1 MIKSILALTALVV
14 VIGIAD
20 KATRKSPMDLY
31 EAWTDTG
38 IHLMMSDNGTDT
50 PEDDIVI
57 DWETN
62 REFQIYVKED

>member
-1 MIKSILALTALVV
+1 MFRTILILAALTATVGV
-14 VIGIAD
+14 FDA
-20 KATRKSPMDLY
+20 ATRKHEPNVY

-38 IHLMMSDNGTDT
+38 VHLMMSDNGTDT

-62 REFQIYVKED
+62 RDFEIIVND

>member
-1 MIKSILALTALVV
+1 MIKTIFAAAALLL
-14 VIGIAD
+14 IAGVAD
-20 KATRKSPMDLY
+20 VNTRKAEPSIY

-38 IHLMMSDNGTDT
+38 VHLMMSDNGTDT

-62 REFQIYVKED
+62 RKFTIIKED

>member
-1 MIKSILALTALVV
+1 MIKTIFAAAALLL
-14 VIGIAD
+14 IAGVAD
-20 KATRKSPMDLY
+20 VNTRKTEPNIY

-50 PEDDIVI
+50 PEDDTVI

-62 REFQIYVKED
+62 RQFTIIKED

>member
-1 MIKSILALTALVV
+1 MIKTIFAAAALLL
-14 VIGIAD
+14 IAGVAD
-20 KATRKSPMDLY
+20 VNTRKTEPSIY

-38 IHLMMSDNGTDT
+38 VHLMMSDNGTDT

-62 REFQIYVKED
+62 RKFQIIVND

>member
-1 MIKSILALTALVV
+1 MIKTIFAAAALLL
-14 VIGIAD
+14 IAGVAD
-20 KATRKSPMDLY
+20 VNTRKAEPNVY

-38 IHLMMSDNGTDT
+38 IHLMMSDNGTNT

-62 REFQIYVKED
+62 RDFEIIVND

>member
-1 MIKSILALTALVV
+1 MIKTVFAMTAL
-14 VIGIAD
+14 IAIAGVAD
-20 KATRKSPMDLY
+20 VNTRKVEPSIY

-38 IHLMMSDNGTDT
+38 VHLMMSDNGTDT

-62 REFQIYVKED
+62 RDFEIIVND

>member
-1 MIKSILALTALVV
+1 MIKTIFAAAALVA
-14 VIGIAD
+14 IAGVAD
-20 KATRKSPMDLY
+20 VNTRKAEPSIY

-38 IHLMMSDNGTDT
+38 IHLMMSDNGTET

-62 REFQIYVKED
+62 RDFEIIVND

>member
-1 MIKSILALTALVV
+1 MIKTIFAAAALLL
-14 VIGIAD
+14 IAGVAD
-20 KATRKSPMDLY
+20 VNTRKTDPSIY

-38 IHLMMSDNGTDT
+38 IHLMMSDNGTET

-62 REFQIYVKED
+62 REFTIIKED